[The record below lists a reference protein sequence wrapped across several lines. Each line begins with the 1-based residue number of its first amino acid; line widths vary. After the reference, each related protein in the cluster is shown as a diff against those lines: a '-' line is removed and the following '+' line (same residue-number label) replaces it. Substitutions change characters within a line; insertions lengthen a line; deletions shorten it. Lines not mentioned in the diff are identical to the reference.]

1 MRWIERLETIPSLY
15 RWALAAVLLLL
26 VGGTY
31 WNVAHQPRAA
41 ELAALQARNAS
52 RTQQLRRQQAIA
64 AQVEG
69 LEAAVT
75 ALRSELARHL
85 QFLPRQQNPPAL
97 IRRIS
102 DLGLHAGLRIN
113 LLRPQN
119 ERRNELVAELPIT
132 MELQGP
138 YHAVGVFLDRLA
150 ALPGLIQVD
159 QLDMR
164 AAGRRTQC
172 LATTFRYLGEDEAGA
187 APVAAPASFGYDPQG
202 RRDPMEPLVKE
213 APPPA
218 VPKRVERE
226 PDEAREPLERFDLA
240 ALKLV
245 AIVRGSFGRKAL
257 VKAPDGK
264 GYYVTV
270 GTRMGRHGGRVSE
283 IRDRAL
289 VIEELYVTPENELVA
304 EPLTLTLRRRDG
316 EGG

>member
-1 MRWIERLETIPSLY
+1 MGWIERLETVPSLY
-15 RWALAAVLLLL
+15 RWLVAPLLLLL

-41 ELAALQARNAS
+41 ELAAMQARNAS
-52 RTQQLRRQQAIA
+52 RVQQLQRQRAIA
-64 AQVEG
+64 AQIEG
-69 LEAAVT
+69 LEEDVA
-75 ALRSELARHL
+75 ALRTELTGHL
-85 QFLPRQQNPPAL
+85 QFLPRQQDPPAL

-102 DLGLHAGLRIN
+102 DLGLRTGLQIN
-113 LLRPQN
+113 LLRPRN
-119 ERRNELVAELPIT
+119 ERRNELVAEIPIAL
-132 MELQGP
+132 ELQGP
-138 YHAVGVFLDRLA
+138 YHAVGLFLDRLA

-159 QLDMR
+159 QLDVR

-187 APVAAPASFGYDPQG
+187 GPAAAPTGFGYDPQG
-202 RRDPMEPLVKE
+202 RRDPMQPLVKE

-226 PDEAREPLERFDLA
+226 SDAAREPLERFDLA

-245 AIVRGSFGRKAL
+245 AIVRGGFGSKAL

-264 GYYVTV
+264 GYYATV
-270 GTRMGRHGGRVSE
+270 GTRMGMHGGRVSE
-283 IRDRAL
+283 IRDQAL
-289 VIEELYVTPENELVA
+289 VIEELYVTPDNDVISES
-304 EPLTLTLRRRDG
+304 LTLPLRRRAG

>member
-1 MRWIERLETIPSLY
+1 MRWIDRLEAIPSLY
-15 RWALAAVLLLL
+15 RWAMAPVLLLL
-26 VGGTY
+26 IGGTY
-31 WNVAHQPRAA
+31 WNVVHQPRAA

-52 RTQQLRRQQAIA
+52 RTQQLRRQRAIA
-64 AQVEG
+64 AQVEE
-69 LEAAVT
+69 LQDAVT
-75 ALRSELARHL
+75 ALRTELARHL
-85 QFLPRQQNPPAL
+85 QSLPRQQDPPAL

-102 DLGLHAGLRIN
+102 DLGARTGLQIN

-119 ERRNELVAELPIT
+119 ERRNELVAEIPIA

-138 YHAVGVFLDRLA
+138 YHAVGLFLDRLA

-172 LATTFRYLGEDEAGA
+172 LATTFRYLGEEEAGA
-187 APVAAPASFGYDPQG
+187 GPAAAPASFNYDPQG

-245 AIVRGSFGRKAL
+245 AIVRGGFGIKAL

-270 GTRMGRHGGRVSE
+270 GTRMGMHGGRVSE
-283 IRDRAL
+283 IRDQA
-289 VIEELYVTPENELVA
+289 VIIEERYVTPENELISK
-304 EPLTLTLRRRDG
+304 PLTLTLRRRDG

>member
-15 RWALAAVLLLL
+15 RWALALVLLLL

-31 WNVAHQPRAA
+31 WNVVHQPRAA

-52 RTQQLRRQQAIA
+52 RTQQVRRQQAIA
-64 AQVEG
+64 AQIEA
-69 LEAAVT
+69 LENAV
-75 ALRSELARHL
+75 ASLRIELARHL
-85 QFLPRQQNPPAL
+85 QSLPRQQDPPAL

-102 DLGLHAGLRIN
+102 DLGVRTGLRIN
-113 LLRPQN
+113 LLRPQH
-119 ERRNELVAELPIT
+119 ERRNELVAEIPIT

-138 YHAVGVFLDRLA
+138 YHAVGAFLDRLA

-172 LATTFRYLGEDEAGA
+172 LATTFRYLGEEEAGA
-187 APVAAPASFGYDPQG
+187 GPAAASASFGYDPQG

-240 ALKLV
+240 ALRLV
-245 AIVRGSFGRKAL
+245 AIVRGGFGSKAL

-270 GTRMGRHGGRVSE
+270 GTRMGMHGGRVSE
-283 IRDRAL
+283 IRDQAL
-289 VIEELYVTPENELVA
+289 VIEELYVTPENELVS

>member
-1 MRWIERLETIPSLY
+1 MRWTDRLEAIPSLY
-15 RWALAAVLLLL
+15 RWAMAPVLLLL

-31 WNVAHQPRAA
+31 WNVVHQPRAA
-41 ELAALQARNAS
+41 ELAALQASNAS
-52 RTQQLRRQQAIA
+52 RTEQVRRQRGIA
-64 AQVEG
+64 AQVEE
-69 LEAAVT
+69 LEDAVT
-75 ALRSELARHL
+75 ALRTELARHL
-85 QFLPRQQNPPAL
+85 QSLPRQQDPPAL

-102 DLGLHAGLRIN
+102 DLGGRAGLQIN

-119 ERRNELVAELPIT
+119 ERRSELFAEIPIS

-138 YHAVGVFLDRLA
+138 YHAVGLFLDRLA

-172 LATTFRYLGEDEAGA
+172 LATTFRYLGEEEAGA
-187 APVAAPASFGYDPQG
+187 GPAAAPASFGYDPQG
-202 RRDPMEPLVKE
+202 RRDPMEPLLKE

-226 PDEAREPLERFDLA
+226 PVEAREPLERFDLA

-245 AIVRGSFGRKAL
+245 AIVRGGFGIKAL

-270 GTRMGRHGGRVSE
+270 GTRMGMHGGRVSE
-283 IRDRAL
+283 IRDQAL
-289 VIEELYVTPENELVA
+289 VIEERYVTPENEFISKL
-304 EPLTLTLRRRDG
+304 LTLTLRRQDG

>member
-1 MRWIERLETIPSLY
+1 MRWIDRLEAVPSLY
-15 RWALAAVLLLL
+15 RWAMAPVLLLL

-31 WNVAHQPRAA
+31 WNVVHQPRAA
-41 ELAALQARNAS
+41 ELAALQARNTS
-52 RTQQLRRQQAIA
+52 RTQQLRRQRAIA
-64 AQVEG
+64 AQVEE
-69 LEAAVT
+69 LADAVT
-75 ALRSELARHL
+75 ALRTELARHL
-85 QFLPRQQNPPAL
+85 QSLPRQQDPPAL

-102 DLGLHAGLRIN
+102 DLGARTGLQIN

-119 ERRNELVAELPIT
+119 ERHKELFAEIPIA

-138 YHAVGVFLDRLA
+138 YHAVGLFLDRLA

-159 QLDMR
+159 RLDMR

-172 LATTFRYLGEDEAGA
+172 LATTFRYLGEEEAGA
-187 APVAAPASFGYDPQG
+187 GPAAAPASFNYDPQG
-202 RRDPMEPLVKE
+202 RRDPMEPLLKE

-240 ALKLV
+240 DLKLV
-245 AIVRGSFGRKAL
+245 AIVRGGFGIKAL

-264 GYYVTV
+264 GYYATV
-270 GTRMGRHGGRVSE
+270 GTRMGMHGGRVSE
-283 IRDRAL
+283 IRDQAL
-289 VIEELYVTPENELVA
+289 VIEERYVTPENEFISK
-304 EPLTLTLRRRDG
+304 PLTLTLRRRDG

>member
-1 MRWIERLETIPSLY
+1 MRWIDRLETIPSLY
-15 RWALAAVLLLL
+15 RWAMAPVLLLL

-31 WNVAHQPRAA
+31 WNVVHQPRAA

-52 RTQQLRRQQAIA
+52 RTQQLRRQRAIA
-64 AQVEG
+64 AQVEE
-69 LEAAVT
+69 LEDAVA
-75 ALRSELARHL
+75 ALRIELGRHL
-85 QFLPRQQNPPAL
+85 QSLPRQQDPPAL

-102 DLGLHAGLRIN
+102 DLGVRTGVQIN

-119 ERRNELVAELPIT
+119 ERRNELFAEIPIAL
-132 MELQGP
+132 ELQGP
-138 YHAVGVFLDRLA
+138 YHAVGLFLDRLA

-172 LATTFRYLGEDEAGA
+172 LATTFRYLGEEEAGA
-187 APVAAPASFGYDPQG
+187 GPAAAPASFGYDPQG

-218 VPKRVERE
+218 VPRRVERE

-245 AIVRGSFGRKAL
+245 AIVRGGFGIKAL

-283 IRDRAL
+283 IRDQAL
-289 VIEELYVTPENELVA
+289 VIEERYVTPENELISK
-304 EPLTLTLRRRDG
+304 PLTLTLRRRDG

>member
-1 MRWIERLETIPSLY
+1 MRWTERLEAIPSLY
-15 RWALAAVLLLL
+15 RWAMAPVLLLL

-31 WNVAHQPRAA
+31 WNVVHQPRAA

-52 RTQQLRRQQAIA
+52 RTQQLRRQRAVAEQA
-64 AQVEG
+64 EE
-69 LEAAVT
+69 LEDAVT
-75 ALRSELARHL
+75 ALRTELARHL
-85 QFLPRQQNPPAL
+85 QSLPRQQDPPAL

-102 DLGLHAGLRIN
+102 DLGARTGLEIN

-119 ERRNELVAELPIT
+119 ERRNELVAEIPIA

-138 YHAVGVFLDRLA
+138 YHAVGLFLDRLA

-164 AAGRRTQC
+164 AAGQRTLF
-172 LATTFRYLGEDEAGA
+172 LATTFRYLGEEEAGA
-187 APVAAPASFGYDPQG
+187 GPAAAPATFNYDPQG

-218 VPKRVERE
+218 VAKLVERE

-240 ALKLV
+240 ALRLV
-245 AIVRGSFGRKAL
+245 AIVRGGFGSKAL

-270 GTRMGRHGGRVSE
+270 GTRIGRHGGRVSE
-283 IRDRAL
+283 IRDQAL
-289 VIEELYVTPENELVA
+289 VIEERYVTPGNELIS

>member
-1 MRWIERLETIPSLY
+1 MGWIERLETVPSLY
-15 RWALAAVLLLL
+15 RWLVAPLLLLL

-41 ELAALQARNAS
+41 ELAAMQTRNAS
-52 RTQQLRRQQAIA
+52 RVQQLQRQRAIA
-64 AQVEG
+64 AQIEG
-69 LEAAVT
+69 LEEDVA
-75 ALRSELARHL
+75 ALRTELTRHL
-85 QFLPRQQNPPAL
+85 QFLPRQQDPPAL

-102 DLGLHAGLRIN
+102 DLGLRTGLQIN
-113 LLRPQN
+113 LLRPRN
-119 ERRNELVAELPIT
+119 ERRNELVAEIPIAL
-132 MELQGP
+132 ELQGP
-138 YHAVGVFLDRLA
+138 YHAVGLFLDRLA

-159 QLDMR
+159 QLDVR

-187 APVAAPASFGYDPQG
+187 GHAAAPTGFGYDPQG
-202 RRDPMEPLVKE
+202 RRDPMQPLVKE

-226 PDEAREPLERFDLA
+226 PDAAREPLERFDLA

-245 AIVRGSFGRKAL
+245 AIVRGDFGSKAL

-264 GYYVTV
+264 GYYATV
-270 GTRMGRHGGRVSE
+270 GTRMGMHGGRVSE
-283 IRDRAL
+283 IRDQAL
-289 VIEELYVTPENELVA
+289 VIEELYVTPDNDVISES
-304 EPLTLTLRRRDG
+304 LTLPLRRRAG

>member
-1 MRWIERLETIPSLY
+1 MRWIERLEAIPSLY
-15 RWALAAVLLLL
+15 RWAMAAVLLLL

-41 ELAALQARNAS
+41 ELAALQERNAA
-52 RTQQLRRQQAIA
+52 RARQLQRQRAIT
-64 AQVEG
+64 AQVGE
-69 LEAAVT
+69 LEDAVAARK
-75 ALRSELARHL
+75 AELASHL
-85 QFLPRQQNPPAL
+85 QFLPRRQDPPAL

-102 DLGLHAGLRIN
+102 DLGDRTGLQIN
-113 LLRPQN
+113 LLRPRN
-119 ERRNELVAELPIT
+119 ERRHELVAEIPIA

-138 YHAVGVFLDRLA
+138 YHAVGLFLDRLA

-172 LATTFRYLGEDEAGA
+172 LATTFRYLGEDEAGGGPA
-187 APVAAPASFGYDPQG
+187 AAPASFGYDPQG
-202 RRDPMEPLVKE
+202 RRDPMQPLVKE

-226 PDEAREPLERFDLA
+226 PDAAREPLERFDLA

-245 AIVRGSFGRKAL
+245 AIVRGGFGSKAL

-270 GTRMGRHGGRVSE
+270 GTRMGMHGGRVSE
-283 IRDRAL
+283 IRDQAL
-289 VIEELYVTPENELVA
+289 VIEERYVTPENELIS

>member
-1 MRWIERLETIPSLY
+1 M
-15 RWALAAVLLLL
+15 
-26 VGGTY
+26 
-31 WNVAHQPRAA
+31 
-41 ELAALQARNAS
+41 
-52 RTQQLRRQQAIA
+52 
-64 AQVEG
+64 
-69 LEAAVT
+69 
-75 ALRSELARHL
+75 ARHL
-85 QFLPRQQNPPAL
+85 QSLPRQQDPPAL

-102 DLGLHAGLRIN
+102 DLGARTGLQIN

-119 ERRNELVAELPIT
+119 ERRSELVAEIPIA

-138 YHAVGVFLDRLA
+138 YHAVGLFLDRLA

-172 LATTFRYLGEDEAGA
+172 LATTFRYLGEEEAGA
-187 APVAAPASFGYDPQG
+187 GPAAAPASFNYDPQG

-226 PDEAREPLERFDLA
+226 PDEARDPLERFDLA

-245 AIVRGSFGRKAL
+245 AIVRGGFGVKAL

-270 GTRMGRHGGRVSE
+270 GTRMGMHGGRVSE
-283 IRDRAL
+283 IRDQAL
-289 VIEELYVTPENELVA
+289 VIEERYVTPENEFVSK
-304 EPLTLTLRRRDG
+304 PLTLTLRRRDG